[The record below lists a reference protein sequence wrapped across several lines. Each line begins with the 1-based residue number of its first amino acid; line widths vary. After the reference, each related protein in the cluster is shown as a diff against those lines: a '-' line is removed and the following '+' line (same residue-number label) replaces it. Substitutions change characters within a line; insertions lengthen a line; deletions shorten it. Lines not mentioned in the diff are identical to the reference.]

1 MQNQLFLI
9 LWMFILIYL
18 SLIIFK
24 NKKLSFIDNLDNRP
38 NNKLDA
44 LRCYLSILVVFHHY
58 VFNYFYYTK
67 HIWII
72 SGYYFFNFL
81 GPFSVSMFFILSGYL
96 FSSIDLKKTKWWIL
110 FFIKRISRIA
120 PMAIISSLI
129 CISLIYEKNWL
140 NYNTIYLILQ
150 WLDAGF
156 FNIRPN
162 LFGVENSNIINA
174 GVTWTLMWEWRL
186 YLALPLISIFIPIK
200 WRLHASLTIS
210 VLSFSLYLL
219 WKVKLPEYDGFIF
232 RAIFLFSAG
241 FLCKYLSIDIIKNI
255 SMKKSIHLIVVIMFF
270 STIFSEKNGTI
281 MALILPPI
289 LFLLICNGFT
299 IFGLLNNTGACRI
312 GKISYSLYLL
322 HGIVWYVGFNKA
334 IIMSHL
340 MLYSTIT
347 FLLILIISSILSI
360 AIEHPTYNW
369 VKTRIDK
376 KYLNL

>member
-1 MQNQLFLI
+1 
-9 LWMFILIYL
+9 MFILIYL
-18 SLIIFK
+18 TLKIFK
-24 NKKLSFIDNLDNRP
+24 SKKLSFIDRLDNRQ
-38 NNKLDA
+38 NNKFDA
-44 LRCYLSILVVFHHY
+44 LRCYLSIFVVFHHY
-58 VFNYFYYTK
+58 VFNYFYYTE
-67 HIWII
+67 HIWTI

-96 FSSIDLKKTKWWIL
+96 FSSIGLKKTKWWIL
-110 FFIKRISRIA
+110 FFIKRIFRIA
-120 PMAIISSLI
+120 PMAIMSSLI
-129 CISLIYEKNWL
+129 CISLIYEKDWL
-140 NYNTIYLILQ
+140 NHNTMYLILQ
-150 WLDAGF
+150 WLDAGL

-200 WRLHASLTIS
+200 WRLQASLTTT

-232 RAIFLFSAG
+232 RAIFLFSVG

-270 STIFSEKNGTI
+270 STIFAEKNGAI
-281 MALILPPI
+281 MALILPPV

-322 HGIVWYVGFNKA
+322 HGIVWYVGFNKF
-334 IIMSHL
+334 IITSHL
-340 MLYSTIT
+340 ILYSTIA

-376 KYLNL
+376 KHLNL